1 MAESNIIMGRVKR
14 LETAFIQVSELLVD
28 HSERFD
34 RIEGRIESIDAR
46 LEGVNQRLDS
56 VTERLDSVTERL
68 DSVTERLDR
77 LIRVTV
83 EERTFHYER
92 LSDMERRLAKL
103 EERVFPEPG

>member
-1 MAESNIIMGRVKR
+1 MKR

-56 VTERLDSVTERL
+56 VTERLD
-68 DSVTERLDR
+68 R

-103 EERVFPEPG
+103 EGRVFPEPG

>member
-1 MAESNIIMGRVKR
+1 MAESNIIMGRMKR

-34 RIEGRIESIDAR
+34 RIDRRIESIDAR
-46 LEGVNQRLDS
+46 LEGVNQ
-56 VTERLDSVTERL
+56 RL